1 MGKRFAVL
9 GDPIVQSLSPKMH
22 SAAYAHLN
30 LDWKYEAFKVAS
42 GELLQFVEN
51 ESGFAGF
58 SVTMPLKFEAYN
70 LAESLD
76 ETAETTG
83 VVNTLLKT
91 ETGFRG
97 FNTDIYG
104 ISKSIEKVPAN
115 SIAVLGSGATARS
128 SIQAVISSK
137 TEAKVTCYARNE
149 SAKTALQNLFSG
161 SISVAALEDYS
172 GQEDLTI
179 NTIPNVKPVAY
190 KTLLSTSYGDASLGA
205 NEISGTEML
214 VWQALAQIRIFYLGS
229 ADNELNDEDQ
239 IIAIMRG
246 SITNS

>member
-9 GDPIVQSLSPKMH
+9 GDPIVQSLSPKIH

-42 GELLQFVEN
+42 GELLQFVES

-91 ETGFRG
+91 EIGFRG

-104 ISKSIEKVPAN
+104 ISKSIEKVAAN

-128 SIQAVISSK
+128 SIRAVISSK
-137 TEAKVTCYARNE
+137 TEAKVTCMQEMNLLKPPCRTCFRAQL
-149 SAKTALQNLFSG
+149 ALLLLRIIQ
-161 SISVAALEDYS
+161 
-172 GQEDLTI
+172 
-179 NTIPNVKPVAY
+179 VK
-190 KTLLSTSYGDASLGA
+190 
-205 NEISGTEML
+205 
-214 VWQALAQIRIFYLGS
+214 RI
-229 ADNELNDEDQ
+229 
-239 IIAIMRG
+239 
-246 SITNS
+246 